1 MKKLHKTLT
10 KNLANYKKLIK
21 DKKRINNATFYS
33 VNNKE
38 WQRKEHLNNVDIKIE
53 DNLNK
58 RFFILSKMRNQTL
71 VENLNLKTDG

>member
-38 WQRKEHLNNVDIKIE
+38 WQRIEHLKNVDIKIE